1 MEAGPFAF
9 AEIHMTAGMGN
20 ESSDNKT
27 KSEGRNKIERERERI
42 YPGLEVGS
50 TPLLTLTLQ
59 TLSSPILRSD

>member
-27 KSEGRNKIERERERI
+27 KSEGRNKIERERERE
-42 YPGLEVGS
+42 Y
-50 TPLLTLTLQ
+50 
-59 TLSSPILRSD
+59 ILV